1 VSIAVGAPRAPTA
14 TLTATPTSVAPNG
27 TTSLSWTS
35 TDATACTA
43 SKGWTGSRSP
53 TGTETSSALTDTT
66 TFDLVCT
73 GPGGTSSASA
83 NVTIAYPEPT
93 VTLNATPGTVAP
105 GAAAKLSWTTKDA
118 SDCAASGG
126 WNGKKALAGDEM
138 TTALATQSA
147 FNLSCSGPGGSAN
160 ATVMV
165 QVQDAPSSTTSA
177 TATGGGGGGGG
188 ALDWWDVSGLLAL
201 LALRYRAY
209 SATSTRLPSGSRK

>member
-1 VSIAVGAPRAPTA
+1 SE
-14 TLTATPTSVAPNG
+14 S
-27 TTSLSWTS
+27 
-35 TDATACTA
+35 
-43 SKGWTGSRSP
+43 
-53 TGTETSSALTDTT
+53 SSARPGAT

-73 GPGGTSSASA
+73 GPSGTSSASV
-83 NVTIAYPEPT
+83 NVTVVYPEPT

-138 TTALATQSA
+138 TTPLATQSA

-165 QVQDAPSSTTSA
+165 QVQDAPSSTTSTTPA
-177 TATGGGGGGGG
+177 GGAGGGGGGGG
-188 ALDWWDVSGLLAL
+188 ALDWWDLAGLLAL
-201 LALRYRAY
+201 LALRYRVY
-209 SATSTRLPSGSRK
+209 SATSTRLPSGS